1 MGDCGKD
8 LCVGSNSVDS
18 GKAGGFFLK
27 SFYPDYELFFKIQNL
42 LVKRTEYLIEDC
54 STIAQ

>member
-18 GKAGGFFLK
+18 GKARSGVFL
-27 SFYPDYELFFKIQNL
+27 SFYLDYKLFFKIQNL
-42 LVKRTEYLIEDC
+42 LVKRIEYLIGDC
-54 STIAQ
+54 STITQ